1 MSVSAASLFF
11 AVLALCCLTATIAV
25 AAGVVL
31 RGARGGSPTLDAWRV
46 DVGRASVGLAAA
58 VTMTATL
65 GSLYYS
71 EVANFVPCTLCWYQR
86 IFMYSSAVV
95 LVVAALR
102 NDRGV
107 RWYVLPL
114 ALIGAVISAYH
125 SWIQAFPPDSGTSF
139 CTADAP
145 CTTRHVWEFGFVS
158 LPFMALSAFLFT
170 ITMMVMARPT
180 SQEASRVESPE
191 EDHAL
196 V

>member
-1 MSVSAASLFF
+1 MSVSTASFF
-11 AVLALCCLTATIAV
+11 LALLALCCLAAV
-25 AAGVVL
+25 AVVVV
-31 RGARGGSPTLDAWRV
+31 GALVRMATGDSPTLDALRV
-46 DVGRASVGLAAA
+46 DLGRASVVLAAIVA
-58 VTMTATL
+58 VSATL
-65 GSLYYS
+65 GSLYFS
-71 EVANFVPCTLCWYQR
+71 EIANFVPCTLCWYQR

-102 NDRGV
+102 GDRDV

-114 ALIGAVISAYH
+114 ALIGAAISSYH
-125 SWIQAFPPDSGTSF
+125 SWIQAFPPASGTSF

-158 LPFMALSAFLFT
+158 IPFMALSAFLFV
-170 ITMMVMARPT
+170 ITMMVLARPAPQETT
-180 SQEASRVESPE
+180 SVESTE

>member
-1 MSVSAASLFF
+1 MSVSTASFFF
-11 AVLALCCLTATIAV
+11 ALLSLCCLAAV
-25 AAGVVL
+25 AVVVV
-31 RGARGGSPTLDAWRV
+31 GAIVRVVSGGTPTLDALRV
-46 DVGRASVGLAAA
+46 DLGRASIVLAAVVA
-58 VTMTATL
+58 VAATL
-65 GSLYYS
+65 GSLYFS
-71 EVANFVPCTLCWYQR
+71 EIANFVPCTLCWYQR

-102 NDRGV
+102 SDRDV

-114 ALIGAVISAYH
+114 ALIGAAISTYH
-125 SWIQAFPPDSGTSF
+125 SWIQAFPPDGGTSF

-158 LPFMALSAFLFT
+158 IPLMALSAFLFV
-170 ITMMVMARPT
+170 ITMMVLARP
-180 SQEASRVESPE
+180 SPQEATSVESTE